1 MQKSEQS
8 GFTLIEVMMAV
19 VIIGILAAIAWPSY
33 TQYVVRNNRV
43 AVQAELMQI
52 AAAAERYRAQQLTY
66 ANAKLS
72 TLLYG
77 KDDPNKPPVNS
88 VQYPKTGNPLYTLTL
103 DVAGNGITW
112 VATAAPATGSLQA
125 KVNDGALAID
135 NTGKRCWLKGAAS
148 CDLADSTQDWNAK

>member
-66 ANAKLS
+66 TNA
-72 TLLYG
+72 TLDTLYG
-77 KDDPNKPPVNS
+77 AT
-88 VQYPKTGNPLYTLTL
+88 QYPKTGNALYSLTLT
-103 DVAGNGITW
+103 VATNGITW

-135 NTGKRCWLKGAAS
+135 NTGRRCWKKGATS
-148 CDLADSTQDWNAK
+148 CDLADSTQDWSVK